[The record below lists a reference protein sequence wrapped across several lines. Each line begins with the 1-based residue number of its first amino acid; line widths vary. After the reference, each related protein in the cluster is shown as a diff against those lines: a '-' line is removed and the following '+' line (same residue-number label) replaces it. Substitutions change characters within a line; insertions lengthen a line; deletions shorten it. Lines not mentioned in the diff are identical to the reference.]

1 MRKIGMHKNRLL
13 ERGMHSNRLYTLAL
27 LAPWII
33 TLCVFWIYPLV
44 YALIL
49 SFSNY
54 QTLTNTMTLTGF
66 DNYRAVFEST
76 TFWQALR
83 NTVVFTFGTV
93 PVTTAFALA
102 LATALNR
109 RSARFGSLLRSAYF
123 LPSVTSLVV
132 IALIFT
138 NLYARDGYV
147 NSLCAMLGLPFP
159 ANGWLQDPSTA
170 LGAIMAMDVWISTGY
185 YMVLFLAGM
194 QAIPKDLY
202 ETAELAGANAWQQ
215 FWRITLPML
224 RSTMLFVVVINTIK
238 SFQIFVE
245 VYVMTGGGPR
255 GATTTLVYLVY
266 HQAFIENNAM
276 GYACAMAYVIFV
288 VLLLI
293 SLVQMRVLKTNN
305 R

>member
-1 MRKIGMHKNRLL
+1 MPKNRY
-13 ERGMHSNRLYTLAL
+13 YTLAL

-33 TLCVFWIYPLV
+33 TLCVFWIYPLI
-44 YALIL
+44 YALVL
-49 SFSNY
+49 SFSDY
-54 QTLTNTMTLTGF
+54 QTLTNTMTWAGF
-66 DNYRAVFEST
+66 SNYVRVFENDM
-76 TFWQALR
+76 FWRAFS
-83 NTVVFTFGTV
+83 NTAIFTFGTV

-102 LATALNR
+102 LAVAIHRRTPRTASIFR
-109 RSARFGSLLRSAYF
+109 AAYF

-159 ANGWLQDPSTA
+159 SNGWLQDPTTA

-202 ETAELAGANAWQQ
+202 ESAQLAGANAWQQ

-266 HQAFIENNAM
+266 HQAFVENNAM
-276 GYACAMAYVIFV
+276 GYASAIAYVVFV
-288 VLLLI
+288 VLVIVSLL
-293 SLVQMRVLKTNN
+293 QMRLLKTES